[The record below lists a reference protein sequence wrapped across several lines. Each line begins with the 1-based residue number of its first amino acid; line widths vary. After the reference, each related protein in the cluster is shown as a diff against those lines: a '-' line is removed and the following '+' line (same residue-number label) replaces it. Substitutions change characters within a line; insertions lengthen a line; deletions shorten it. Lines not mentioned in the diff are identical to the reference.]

1 MTSKMDTRSVL
12 KDSVSGMSPELQR
25 LKKIDGLITD
35 NSDAMSDLNEDEI
48 TTFALFQD
56 FNETIIEIPGTM
68 ILLEKIKSLRR
79 SRDRLGRQEVVKT
92 LKGSPGYVINPYNY
106 EEDQRPGML
115 QRLKGIFSKR
125 KEA

>member
-1 MTSKMDTRSVL
+1 MDTKNIL
-12 KDSVSGMSPELQR
+12 KDSVSGLSPDLQR
-25 LKKIDGLITD
+25 LKKMDSLITD

-48 TTFALFQD
+48 TAFALFQD
-56 FNETIIEIPGTM
+56 FNDTIIEIPGTM
-68 ILLEKIKSLRR
+68 TLLSKIQSLRR

-106 EEDQRPGML
+106 EEDQKPGII
-115 QRLKGIFSKR
+115 QRLKGLFSKR